1 FFLPVRIPTILH
13 ILWVQHNCP
22 IPPGL
27 EKEVCK
33 IICDKISA
41 SVYKPLNSAY
51 CLRWFCV
58 LKKNGKLRIVHSLEL
73 LNCVTICHSGV
84 PLFLD
89 HVAESFTRCISLWEF
104 FELLNRV
111 LQQMKYCSGTFSG
124 HKLVLCTL
132 TFKILVVDTLYIAVG
147 YYLCQCTSNNHKE
160 CCYNCFGLIM
170 LNNREARFSQPKLEL
185 YSLYQAL
192 QALQMYLIGVR
203 NLIIEVNTCY
213 IKGMLQN
220 PDIQPSTSMNHWI
233 MAILMFHFE
242 LVHIKGTLHGPNT
255 NNSDNSIYEDWINR
269 LHGFIHQVQL
279 LLPLLHQVS
288 MASHHLPPLAKY
300 DYLHPLV
307 TFTNDGTTTYSDIPC
322 SAKAIA
328 SNTCVLLVKK
338 WLHNIVRPKGLS
350 DKDYATFIHY
360 ASMFFTTEEVLS
372 DQVVRI
378 LGQNPG
384 KFTLQGTNTY
394 IIGKTNPYTL
404 IDTAEGRE
412 EYIPILESALKETV
426 KSPNP
431 TQPDV
436 SDIIIFHWHPDH
448 IGGLPAVLILL
459 QRFKLSPE
467 LYTPSL
473 YGEVFHDLYD
483 SQILLPSGLR
493 VLHTP
498 GHTTDSVALYVPQDR
513 VLYTADTVLGHGT
526 SVFEDLSTYL
536 TSLTKMLNFN
546 EGDGYTSL
554 YPGHG
559 PVVPKGKEL
568 IDGYIR
574 HRLEREAQIL
584 NVLRN
589 PPPTVLDA
597 PVATAN
603 WTTWT
608 IVTTLYAAYPES
620 LWLPAARGVDLHL
633 KKLEKDGIV
642 RRVTGELQH
651 TSWEL
656 ADMLPSTSPVDRN
669 SLL

>member
-1 FFLPVRIPTILH
+1 M
-13 ILWVQHNCP
+13 
-22 IPPGL
+22 
-27 EKEVCK
+27 
-33 IICDKISA
+33 S
-41 SVYKPLNSAY
+41 
-51 CLRWFCV
+51 
-58 LKKNGKLRIVHSLEL
+58 
-73 LNCVTICHSGV
+73 
-84 PLFLD
+84 
-89 HVAESFTRCISLWEF
+89 TR
-104 FELLNRV
+104 
-111 LQQMKYCSGTFSG
+111 
-124 HKLVLCTL
+124 
-132 TFKILVVDTLYIAVG
+132 
-147 YYLCQCTSNNHKE
+147 YL
-160 CCYNCFGLIM
+160 
-170 LNNREARFSQPKLEL
+170 
-185 YSLYQAL
+185 
-192 QALQMYLIGVR
+192 
-203 NLIIEVNTCY
+203 
-213 IKGMLQN
+213 
-220 PDIQPSTSMNHWI
+220 PST
-233 MAILMFHFE
+233 
-242 LVHIKGTLHGPNT
+242 
-255 NNSDNSIYEDWINR
+255 
-269 LHGFIHQVQL
+269 
-279 LLPLLHQVS
+279 
-288 MASHHLPPLAKY
+288 
-300 DYLHPLV
+300 
-307 TFTNDGTTTYSDIPC
+307 
-322 SAKAIA
+322 
-328 SNTCVLLVKK
+328 
-338 WLHNIVRPKGLS
+338 
-350 DKDYATFIHY
+350 
-360 ASMFFTTEEVLS
+360 FTTSLSKSAMDQLGVLPSVSRLS

-436 SDIIIFHWHPDH
+436 SDIIISHWHPDH

-459 QRFKLSPE
+459 QRLWKERNSTLPYKPPRLHKYPTSPNDPHQAHEAKSDISSILSKLSPE
-467 LYTPSL
+467 LYTPSP

-498 GHTTDSVALYVPQDR
+498 GHTSDSVALYVPQDR